1 MPVNPMQRRMKNSF
15 LLGFLLALIIMAL
28 VVAFLIFK
36 MKAIEDEKA
45 QLVDLQKTVYVAGSD
60 LKSGESVTI
69 DSFVLEAVQSS
80 VNKAEIISDDDFSFV
95 DEEGNVEIKL
105 NKDGSEKQKEVI
117 MKVDVPKG
125 TIVTKDMI
133 ADATEDIQDDVRIQ
147 EYNMIILPSELETG
161 DYVDIR
167 YSVPQG
173 QDYIVLAKKKVLKS
187 TATGIWL
194 KLTEDEILT
203 MNNAIVDNYR
213 TTGSMLRAIE
223 LPEPAI
229 QEALEI
235 TYPVN
240 SGVLELINA
249 NPNIVQEAKTELFN
263 RYNANNQAIWNQR
276 PAIIDPAIMLEG
288 GNTTGKVE
296 EGNQEEI
303 SKIQQAREEYISSLG
318 Q

>member
-45 QLVDLQKTVYVAGSD
+45 QIMALQKTVYVAGAD

-80 VNKAEIISDDDFSFV
+80 VNQAEIISDDDFSFV
-95 DEEGNVEIKL
+95 DKEGNVEIKL

-173 QDYIVLAKKKVLKS
+173 QDYIVLAKKKVIKS
-187 TATGIWL
+187 TSTGIWL

-235 TYPVN
+235 TYPVS

-249 NPNIVQEAKTELFN
+249 NPNIVQEAKTALFN

-276 PAIIDPAIMLEG
+276 PAIIDPALIVEG
-288 GNTTGKVE
+288 ASATGKVE

-303 SKIQQAREEYISSLG
+303 SKIQAAREEYIGTLS